1 MKLSN
6 PVLSK
11 NKKNIQHVA
20 LGTFQIEFFQLDN
33 VPFFAVY
40 RFNIEASRCT
50 YFDLSGVQVTT
61 NIKNGFQIS
70 KGKTSYKFEFKQRR
84 KGLQLIITQYLWGW
98 LPLQNFKGFVSKV
111 GVSTIQNVFD
121 VPILYAS

>member
-1 MKLSN
+1 MKLNN
-6 PVLSK
+6 PVLSN

-20 LGTFQIEFFQLDN
+20 LGTFQIEFFQLEN
-33 VPFFAVY
+33 IPYFAVY

-50 YFDLSGVQVTT
+50 YFDISGIQVST

-70 KGKTSYKFEFKQRR
+70 KGNKSYKFEFKRIK

-98 LPLQNFKGFVSKV
+98 LPLQNFKGLVSKA
-111 GVSTIQNVFD
+111 GVSTIQNVFG
-121 VPILYAS
+121 VSIPNAS